1 MNSKY
6 VILFHF
12 ESNQGGKVALPSSNK
27 GEQGWQGMYLD
38 SKWNKI
44 NKCFSVSLNN
54 VWMDRYRWKDL
65 QLSVIQGGG
74 LFSKSEAVIWA
85 ASYVHILEDK

>member
-27 GEQGWQGMYLD
+27 GDQEIFRDDKGSNWIQNGLKNHYLL
-38 SKWNKI
+38 KRERI
-44 NKCFSVSLNN
+44 C
-54 VWMDRYRWKDL
+54 
-65 QLSVIQGGG
+65 I
-74 LFSKSEAVIWA
+74 I
-85 ASYVHILEDK
+85 